1 MEVDIILE
9 PDLSPQQLIELAQAA
24 EKFGVRALWMSNYF
38 AHWDPFVSLTPVALA
53 TRTLRLGALA
63 LSPFEMHPLKIAN
76 AVLSLNELSGGRA
89 EVSIGAGEG
98 NLDAM
103 ALGKPAKIV
112 RAVREAVEI
121 VIGAGRGALK
131 KDGYQGEDFRVTYP
145 CAYEWLKAPPPRVYL
160 GAYRHMMMRAGARV
174 ADGVFIGCTPLEIL
188 PPAIAAIREGLARR
202 ERPAQDFKINSFWA
216 WHLKRDRAEGYRE
229 SRRELAWRA
238 RKLDPEL
245 ISLFL
250 DADDVQLVR
259 DHWQDFVNAWFDR
272 SGNIKGVPDRITNAL
287 CEGFTSTGGLDDL
300 DREIERFRRFGAAG
314 QTTISLRLHDE
325 PMEALRIIGQHVV
338 PALRS

>member
-9 PDLSPQQLIELAQAA
+9 PDMTPGQLVELAQAA
-24 EKFGVRALWMSNYF
+24 ERFGVRALWMSNYF
-38 AHWDPFVSLTPVALA
+38 AHWDPFVSLTPVAAA
-53 TRTLRLGALA
+53 TKTLRLGALA

-103 ALGKPAKIV
+103 ALGKPEKIV
-112 RAVREAVEI
+112 RAIREAVEI
-121 VIGAGRGALK
+121 VIGAGRGRLK
-131 KDGYQGEDFRVTYP
+131 EKGYAGEDFKVTYP

-188 PPAIAAIREGLARR
+188 PPAIAAIREGLAKRTEPR
-202 ERPAQDFKINSFWA
+202 ADFKINSFWA
-216 WHLKRDRAEGYRE
+216 WHLKKNRADGYRE
-229 SRRELAWRA
+229 SCRELAWRA

-245 ISLFL
+245 INLFL
-250 DADDVQLVR
+250 APDEVQLVR
-259 DHWQDFVNAWFDR
+259 EHWQDFVNAWFDR
-272 SGNIKGVPDRITNAL
+272 SGNIRNVPERITRTL
-287 CEGFTSTGGLDDL
+287 CEGFTSTGGLEDL
-300 DREIERFRRFGAAG
+300 DREIERFRGFGAAG
-314 QTTISLRLHDE
+314 QTTISLRLHDQ
-325 PMEALRIIGQHVV
+325 PMEALEIIGRHVI
-338 PALRS
+338 PALR